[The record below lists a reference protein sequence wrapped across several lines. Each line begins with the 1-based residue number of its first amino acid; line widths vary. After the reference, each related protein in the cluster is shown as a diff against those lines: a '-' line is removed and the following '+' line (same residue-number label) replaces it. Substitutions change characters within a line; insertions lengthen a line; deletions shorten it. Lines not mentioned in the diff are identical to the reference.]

1 MAKDPDRD
9 LVERI
14 NSALTE
20 DIQRMLE
27 KVLTAHLKPIIKRL
41 DLIEESFDVLEREQK
56 KQCLECWHTESV
68 CKEEGVCLGFM
79 RKDTDKPVNPPLKP
93 ILLGGFAFGVIFFI
107 LYCTIAGG

>member
-1 MAKDPDRD
+1 MMYICSYCNGFIRD
-9 LVERI
+9 DGKGLADSRISHGLCESCEKLTDAERDKL
-14 NSALTE
+14 AEART
-20 DIQRMLE
+20 
-27 KVLTAHLKPIIKRL
+27 K
-41 DLIEESFDVLEREQK
+41 EREQK